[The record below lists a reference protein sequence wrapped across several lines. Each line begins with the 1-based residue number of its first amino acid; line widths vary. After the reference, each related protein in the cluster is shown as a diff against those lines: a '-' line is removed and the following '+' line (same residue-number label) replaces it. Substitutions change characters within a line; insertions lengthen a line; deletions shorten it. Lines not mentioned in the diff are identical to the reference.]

1 MFGHLGRNNLKRI
14 ISNCCAKGKTIIL
27 NDYRNIEEMVTGF
40 FENLETE
47 IVWCAV
53 PQYLVSESIKRKVK
67 VRI

>member
-1 MFGHLGRNNLKRI
+1 MAVQTCKGTEKQQVLPMFGHLGRNNLKRI

-47 IVWCAV
+47 IV
-53 PQYLVSESIKRKVK
+53 
-67 VRI
+67 